1 MKALPEPT
9 GTRTKT
15 RRVWDDVSRFV
26 VTGASGTLGSR
37 VIEQLAARKGAKV
50 LALLREGSKIRTQR
64 EGIEYR
70 RIDFFDREA
79 CGRVLREF
87 EPETTIHCA
96 ASGVQIPK
104 PKWFELIRFN
114 VDTTIHLCECAAE
127 RRDCKFVFISTGL
140 AYRETGRPL
149 KEEDALDTLHP
160 YGASKAAADLVVRAA
175 AAEFGVPL
183 TVLRPFSFTGVNDD
197 GRRLFPALL
206 RAAQDG
212 TPIDLSPGTQVRD
225 HCAVE
230 DVAAGVVKAAADR
243 DAGTLGV
250 FNMGSGRDARLREIV
265 EEVIEELGLK
275 VNLRWGGREFSRF
288 EPMHLVADVTRA
300 REGLKWEARTSLA
313 YAIWELARASFPRVK
328 VRKPRKYV

>member
-1 MKALPEPT
+1 MV
-9 GTRTKT
+9 TR
-15 RRVWDDVSRFV
+15 FL

-37 VIEQLAARKGAKV
+37 VIQQLAHREGATV
-50 LALLREGSKIRTQR
+50 LALLREGSQIRTEQ
-64 EGIEYR
+64 EGIDYR

-79 CGRVLREF
+79 CRAALEEF
-87 EPETTIHCA
+87 EPDCLIHCA

-114 VDTTIHLCECAAE
+114 VDTTIHLCECIA
-127 RRDCKFVFISTGL
+127 RRGDCRFVFVSTGL

-149 KEEDALDTLHP
+149 KEEDALDTRHP
-160 YGASKAAADLVVRAA
+160 YGASKAAADLLVRAA

-197 GRRLFPALL
+197 GKRLFPALL

-212 TPIDLSPGTQVRD
+212 TTMDLSPGTQVRD
-225 HCAVE
+225 HCAVD

-243 DAGTLGV
+243 GAATLGV
-250 FNMGSGRDARLREIV
+250 FNMGSGRDLPLREMV
-265 EEVIEELGLK
+265 EEVLDELKLK
-275 VNLRWGGREFSRF
+275 VNVRWGGREFSHF

-300 REGLKWEARTSLA
+300 REELGWEARTSLA
-313 YAIWELARASFPRVK
+313 YAIWELARASFPKLK
-328 VRKPRKYV
+328 VTKPKKYA